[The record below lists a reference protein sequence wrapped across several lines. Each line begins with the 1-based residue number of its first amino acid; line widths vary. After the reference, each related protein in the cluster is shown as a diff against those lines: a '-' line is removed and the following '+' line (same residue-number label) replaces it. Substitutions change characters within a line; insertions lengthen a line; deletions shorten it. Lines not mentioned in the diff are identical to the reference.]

1 MSSLL
6 YGNTVC
12 TDSQINVVKD
22 FPFPHNWSNN
32 NFNMKVMNHFQY
44 ILMPL
49 IILILL

>member
-12 TDSQINVVKD
+12 TDSQIHVVKD